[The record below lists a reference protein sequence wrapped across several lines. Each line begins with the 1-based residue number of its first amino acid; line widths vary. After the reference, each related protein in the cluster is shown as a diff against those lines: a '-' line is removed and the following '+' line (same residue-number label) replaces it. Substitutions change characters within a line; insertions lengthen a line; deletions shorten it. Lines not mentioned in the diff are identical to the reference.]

1 MTVLRSIS
9 AVRAHHGAVTKPT
22 MPPRLSATPAQALSL
37 VAAPTVTFWVA
48 KALSTAMGESVSD
61 WSIRALPP
69 VVAVLVGFLAF
80 AAALAV
86 QLRRGRYVPW
96 VYWTAVAMVGVFG
109 TMAADVAH
117 VVLGLPYVVSFL
129 LCAAMLAALFVAW
142 QRVEGSVSV
151 HDVTTTRRELFYWA
165 AVVLTFA
172 MGTALGDLAAI
183 TLHGF
188 THGYAGSI
196 LLFAVAIVVP
206 IAGYR
211 LLHWG
216 PVLSFWFAYV
226 LTRPLGASVADW
238 LGKPVA
244 ERGVGLGSGWVGLVL
259 LLAMAAVVATMGR
272 RTEELV
278 GAVGAHRTAPGA
290 LGAED

>member
-1 MTVLRSIS
+1 
-9 AVRAHHGAVTKPT
+9 
-22 MPPRLSATPAQALSL
+22 MPAEALSR
-37 VAAPTVTFWVA
+37 VAAPTVAFWVA

-86 QLRRGRYVPW
+86 QLRAGRYVPW
-96 VYWTAVAMVGVFG
+96 LYWTTVAMVGVFG

-117 VVLGLPYVVSFL
+117 VVLGLPYTASFL
-129 LCAAMLAALFVAW
+129 LCAALLAGLFAAS
-142 QRVEGSVSV
+142 QRTEGSVSV
-151 HDVTTTRRELFYWA
+151 HDVTTTRRELFYWS

-172 MGTALGDLAAI
+172 MGTALGDLAAV
-183 TLHGF
+183 TLHL
-188 THGYAGSI
+188 GYAGSI
-196 LLFAVAIVVP
+196 VLFTAAILVP
-206 IAGYR
+206 VAGYR

-272 RTEELV
+272 RGEELIGAGGAG
-278 GAVGAHRTAPGA
+278 GAVDVHRTAPGA
-290 LGAED
+290 LAAED